1 MFHKMPINNET
12 TFIKEKT
19 AIPPGAGTPVVV
31 AMSGGVDS
39 SVAAALLHEHGY
51 RVIGITLNL
60 WDYDSSGGNLNYNSG
75 CCSID
80 TIGDARAVC
89 HKLGVP
95 HYVLNL
101 RDEFNA
107 AVQENFI
114 AEYFIGRT
122 PNPCVRCNTYIKWG
136 ALLHR
141 VEDLGAEFLA
151 TGHYCQIRFDAGSGR
166 WQLLRAVDHNKDQS
180 YALWGVKQAALARTY
195 FPLGGLRKPETRML
209 ARDLGLKTSEKPESF
224 EICFIPDNDYRRY
237 LRHRAPERV
246 EAMRDGDFVNND
258 GSVLGQHQG
267 AAFYTV
273 GQRKKL
279 GLAAGKPVFVTNI
292 DAATNTITIGSQDD
306 LLQRTFDANSVNWI
320 SEYCPADGRKIFC
333 KIRYRDPGAPATLWH
348 AEESKARVRFDEPQ
362 RAITPGQSTVFYDG
376 DVVIGGGVIDSVAA
390 SEEELLTSEVT
401 VD

>member
-1 MFHKMPINNET
+1 MPLNNET
-12 TFIKEKT
+12 AFIKEKT

-136 ALLHR
+136 ALLQR
-141 VEDLGAEFLA
+141 VEDLGAGFLA
-151 TGHYCQIRFDAGSGR
+151 TGHYCRIRLDADSNR
-166 WQLLRAVDHNKDQS
+166 WQLLRAVDQNKDQS
-180 YALWGVKQAALARTY
+180 YALWGVKQAALARTL

-246 EAMRDGDFVNND
+246 EAMCNGEFVDMEGNA
-258 GSVLGQHQG
+258 LGQHQG

-279 GLAAGKPVFVTNI
+279 GLAAGRPVFVTNI
-292 DAATNTITIGSQDD
+292 DATTNTITIGSHGD
-306 LLQRTFDANSVNWI
+306 LLQQRFTAASVNWI
-320 SEYCPADGRKIFC
+320 SEFRPPDGRKMTC
-333 KIRYRDPGAPATLWH
+333 KIRYRDPGAPATLWN
-348 AEESKARVRFDEPQ
+348 AEESVVRVKFDEPQ
-362 RAITPGQSTVFYDG
+362 RAITPGQSAVFYDG
-376 DVVIGGGVIDSVAA
+376 DIVIGGGVIDCVVTTQEESLA
-390 SEEELLTSEVT
+390 SDMTGQ
-401 VD
+401 